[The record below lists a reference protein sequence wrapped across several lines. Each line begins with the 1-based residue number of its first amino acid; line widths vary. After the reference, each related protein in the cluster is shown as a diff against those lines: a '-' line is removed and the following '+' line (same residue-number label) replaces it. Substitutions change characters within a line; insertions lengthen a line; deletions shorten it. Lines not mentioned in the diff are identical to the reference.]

1 MATENGKLEI
11 NGVSVGKVKVLNK
24 ATVLPSKKLG
34 KKETFLTTFDLPYV
48 TFYYNQKV
56 LLYKAK
62 AHDFKQIVEKLKDAL
77 GVVLGEFWP
86 LAGRLGKDEEGV
98 LRIEFSDE
106 LVDGDGGKY
115 GVEVV
120 EAAAVDI
127 ELAELAQNEA
137 SPLLQEVVH
146 YTGVMNLE
154 GLHRPL
160 LAVQFTKVKDGIAIG
175 CAFNHAVL
183 DGNATWHF
191 MSSWAEISRGAPTI
205 SVPPFHDRAK
215 ARNTRVKL
223 DLPESTKAHEK
234 ATESQDPSD
243 GGEPKPA
250 PRLREKIFPF
260 SEKAVDRIKS
270 QVNGNVA
277 SNGGCKPFSTF
288 QSLGVHLW
296 RAISRARNLKAED
309 YTVSAVFMDC
319 RKRVDPPMPDSY
331 CGNLIQAIFTVT
343 VAGMLQASGAEYGAG
358 LLQKV
363 IEEHDRE
370 AIEKRSLEWEAAP
383 KLFNYKD
390 AGINSVVIGSS
401 PRFKIYEVDFGFGK
415 AERVKSGSNNKFDG
429 MIYLY
434 QGKDEGKSIDVEVTL
449 EAEAM
454 ENLEKDQD
462 FLMENIN

>member
-11 NGVSVGKVKVLNK
+11 NGTNVAKVKVLNK

-56 LLYKAK
+56 LLYKAH
-62 AHDFKQIVEKLKDAL
+62 AHDFKQIVEKLKEAL

-98 LRIEFSDE
+98 LRVEFSDD
-106 LVDGDGGKY
+106 VDDDCDKY

-120 EAAAVDI
+120 EAAAEDV
-127 ELAELAQNEA
+127 ELADLAQNEA
-137 SPLLQEVVH
+137 SPLLQEVVP
-146 YTGVMNLE
+146 YTGVMNFE
-154 GLHRPL
+154 GLHLPL
-160 LAVQFTKVKDGIAIG
+160 LAVQITKVKGGIVIG
-175 CAFNHAVL
+175 CSFNHAVL

-205 SVPPFHDRAK
+205 SIPPFHDRAK

-223 DLPESTKAHEK
+223 DLPESAEAHEN
-234 ATESQDPSD
+234 APESQDPSG

-260 SEKAVDRIKS
+260 SEKAIDRIKS

-277 SNGGCKPFSTF
+277 SNGCKPFSTF

-296 RAISRARNLKAED
+296 LAISRARNLKAED
-309 YTVSAVFMDC
+309 YTVFAIFTDC
-319 RKRVDPPMPDSY
+319 RKRVDPPMPNGY

-343 VAGMLQASGAEYGAG
+343 VAGMLQASGPEYGAG

-363 IEEHDRE
+363 IGEHDWQ
-370 AIEKRSLEWEAAP
+370 AIEKRSMEWEAVP
-383 KLFNYKD
+383 KLFRYKD
-390 AGINSVVIGSS
+390 AGINSVAIGSS

-429 MIYLY
+429 MVYLY
-434 QGKDEGKSIDVEVTL
+434 QGKDEGKSIDVEITL

-454 ENLEKDQD
+454 ERLEKDQE
-462 FLMENIN
+462 FLMEKISV